1 MSITTTTITKCR
13 QNRFEYVRSAIEFN
27 DVIDVTTKDGSAVV
41 MSKEDY
47 NAMLE
52 TFQLLSV
59 PGMPERLV
67 EAINT
72 PIEECEDFE
81 W

>member
-1 MSITTTTITKCR
+1 MTTTTITKFR
-13 QNRFEYVRSAIEFN
+13 QNIFEYVRSAIEFN

>member
-1 MSITTTTITKCR
+1 MTTTTNTNFRKNI
-13 QNRFEYVRSAIEFN
+13 FEYVRSAIEYN

-52 TFQLLSV
+52 TFKLLST
-59 PGMPERLV
+59 PGMVERFE
-67 EAINT
+67 EAKKT
-72 PIEECEDFE
+72 PISECEEFE